1 MKPIGFRTN
10 TGVVGDTFSSG
21 GGELFLQPILD
32 EVEKPL
38 RHSLILKNNFNIK
51 KTGFRPVARLLLYVK
66 C

>member
-10 TGVVGDTFSSG
+10 TGAIGDTFSSG

-38 RHSLILKNNFNIK
+38 RHSLIKKNSNFNIN
-51 KTGFRPVARLLLYVK
+51 KTGFRPVS
-66 C
+66 